1 MNFSILYIFI
11 GTYHVKKA
19 DKKQEFQDWLKLDA
33 YCEQSVRLYKLKS
46 ILDYAFTLNGS
57 LLYLLEGSD
66 YTFSIGRQAE
76 NLMRRITLESQDV
89 HVALKEGAALVLR
102 EILHSHLDVRNP
114 FRALFTTEAVSTAW
128 NVSGRPLKDRF
139 SARSIYD

>member
-11 GTYHVKKA
+11 GTYHVKKT

-33 YCEQSVRLYKLKS
+33 YYKQSVRLYELKS
-46 ILDYAFTLNGS
+46 ILDYAFTLNGL

-76 NLMRRITLESQDV
+76 DLM
-89 HVALKEGAALVLR
+89 
-102 EILHSHLDVRNP
+102 
-114 FRALFTTEAVSTAW
+114 
-128 NVSGRPLKDRF
+128 
-139 SARSIYD
+139 